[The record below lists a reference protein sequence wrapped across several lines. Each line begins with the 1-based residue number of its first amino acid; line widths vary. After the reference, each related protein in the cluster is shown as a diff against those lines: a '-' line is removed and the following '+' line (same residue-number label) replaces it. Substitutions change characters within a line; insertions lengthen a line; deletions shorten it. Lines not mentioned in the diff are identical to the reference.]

1 MSESLMRFITI
12 LVIISIIGFVL
23 FFGDN
28 LSLVLSIFIISVYA
42 YYEWLKFSSKSSY
55 NLIFFIIVIS
65 LLYSFPIID
74 IKYFSFITLS
84 FWIILILMMFYSSK
98 LLSNLIKK
106 YSIYFGFFIIATFFL
121 HLIYIYLY
129 GNIFLSD
136 IIHLDKKS
144 NLILLIVII
153 TSVDTFAYI
162 SGKLLGSNKIVPH
175 ISPNKTI
182 EGYLGGYVSTI
193 IIFMLLSYI
202 LQIPWSFIDILFLTF
217 IIILAFCGDLF
228 VSFIKRNFQIKD
240 TGNLLPG
247 HGGLLDRLDSYLPS
261 TSLFFIWVFI

>member
-28 LSLVLSIFIISVYA
+28 LSLVLSIFIISAYA

-55 NLIFFIIVIS
+55 NLISFIIAIS

-121 HLIYIYLY
+121 HLIYIYLF
-129 GNIFLSD
+129 GNIYVLSQKFL
-136 IIHLDKKS
+136 IKL
-144 NLILLIVII
+144 LILFKFIV
-153 TSVDTFAYI
+153 
-162 SGKLLGSNKIVPH
+162 
-175 ISPNKTI
+175 
-182 EGYLGGYVSTI
+182 
-193 IIFMLLSYI
+193 
-202 LQIPWSFIDILFLTF
+202 F
-217 IIILAFCGDLF
+217 II
-228 VSFIKRNFQIKD
+228 
-240 TGNLLPG
+240 
-247 HGGLLDRLDSYLPS
+247 
-261 TSLFFIWVFI
+261 